1 MYCAEVLQ
9 RGSQGRILYDRPTTR
24 MSNMRVYVL
33 TTGVIF
39 ALLAVAHVFRMV
51 AERHTLATDPW
62 FLIITLVAAL
72 LSVWAFMVARRL
84 PKE

>member
-1 MYCAEVLQ
+1 
-9 RGSQGRILYDRPTTR
+9 
-24 MSNMRVYVL
+24 MRVYVL

-51 AERHTLATDPW
+51 TERHTLATDPW

-72 LSVWAFMVARRL
+72 LSVWAFTVARRL